1 MFESNI
7 YNIDR
12 NFDYATVKAFVIKSL
27 EKITKEEAALENT
40 SNVLS
45 DVKSNIDP
53 HNLEAFTHHYWS

>member
-12 NFDYATVKAFVIKSL
+12 DFDYAAVKAIVIKSF
-27 EKITKEEAALENT
+27 EKIAKEEAALENT

-45 DVKSNIDP
+45 DIKDNIDP
-53 HNLEAFTHHYWS
+53 IISKRLPRLHHY